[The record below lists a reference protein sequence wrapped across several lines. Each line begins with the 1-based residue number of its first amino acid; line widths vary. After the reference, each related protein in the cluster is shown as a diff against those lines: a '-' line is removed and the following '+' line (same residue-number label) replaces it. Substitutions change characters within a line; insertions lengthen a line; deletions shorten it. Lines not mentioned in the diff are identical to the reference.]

1 MGVITYE
8 SENAFVIPPARL
20 FKAFVLDS
28 DNLIPKVE
36 PQAIK
41 STEIIEGNGGPGT
54 IRKIT
59 FSEGHRP
66 HSYLKQAKHR
76 TDVLDPENF
85 TYSFSVIEGDALFD
99 KLEKISTETKIV
111 ASPDRGSI
119 VKTTSKYQT
128 KGDIQLPDEQI
139 REGKEK
145 ASRLFRAVEAYLVA
159 HPDLYN

>member
-1 MGVITYE
+1 MGVFNYE
-8 SENAFVIPPARL
+8 SEDASVIPPARL

-59 FSEGHRP
+59 FGEGSHF
-66 HSYLKQAKHR
+66 KQAKHR

-111 ASPDRGSI
+111 ASPDGGSI

-139 REGKEK
+139 REGKEQ

-159 HPDLYN
+159 HPDPYN